1 MLFTFKF
8 HVETPGFKYIRR
20 KALHELLCV
29 SSFAPLREI
38 KLHLCFG
45 KIILMKVAV
54 LGAGMVGSAIAMDL
68 ASRHHVTAFD
78 VSNVNLELLK
88 KRNARVETQQADLR
102 DYASYPILL
111 APFDILVTAVPGFMG
126 YKTLE
131 ASINCGKNIVDIS
144 FFPEDVLK
152 LDQLAK
158 EKEVT
163 VITDCGVAPGMSNF
177 IVGRF
182 NEEMTIEAIE
192 IYVGGLPKVRKKPFQ
207 YKAPFSPA
215 DVIEEYT
222 RPARLMENGHIIVR
236 PALSEVEWIHFDEIG
251 TLEAFNTDGLRSL
264 LYTMPHIK
272 NQKEKTMRY
281 PGHVEIIRSLKESNF
296 FSETPIDV
304 NGTMISPLKVTS
316 QILFNEW
323 KLGLE
328 EEELTVMRVRLIG
341 KYDGNSKI
349 IEWNLLDYYEN
360 ETKVSSMARTTGY
373 TCTAAVEL
381 IAKQLFN
388 EKGVFPPELVGK
400 YKKCFDFVLEYLK
413 ERKVNWIKK

>member
-1 MLFTFKF
+1 
-8 HVETPGFKYIRR
+8 
-20 KALHELLCV
+20 
-29 SSFAPLREI
+29 
-38 KLHLCFG
+38 
-45 KIILMKVAV
+45 MKVAV
-54 LGAGMVGSAIAMDL
+54 LGAGMVGSAIALDL

-78 VSNVNLELLK
+78 VSNNNLELIK
-88 KRNARVETQQADLR
+88 KRNPRIETQQSDLR
-102 DYASYPILL
+102 DYLSYPQRLSS
-111 APFDILVTAVPGFMG
+111 FDIIVTAVPGFMG

-144 FFPEDVLK
+144 FFPEDVLQ

-158 EKEVT
+158 QKGVT

-177 IVGRF
+177 IIGRY
-182 NEEMTIEAIE
+182 NEEMQIDAME

-236 PALSEVEWIHFDEIG
+236 PALSEVEWIHFENLG

-272 NQKEKTMRY
+272 NQKEKTLRY
-281 PGHVEIIRSLKESNF
+281 PGHVDIIISLKESGF
-296 FSETPIDV
+296 FNETPIDV
-304 NGTMISPLKVTS
+304 NGVKISPLKVTS

-328 EEELTVMRVRLIG
+328 EEELTVMKVKLIG
-341 KYDGNSKI
+341 KKDGKSKS
-349 IEWNLLDYYEN
+349 IEWDLLDFYDH
-360 ETKVSSMARTTGY
+360 ETKISSMARTTGY
-373 TCTAAVEL
+373 TCTAAVNL
-381 IAKQLFN
+381 LAQNLFN
-388 EKGVFPPELVGK
+388 EKGVFPPELIGR

-413 ERKVNWIKK
+413 ERKVNWIKKEI

>member
-1 MLFTFKF
+1 M
-8 HVETPGFKYIRR
+8 
-20 KALHELLCV
+20 
-29 SSFAPLREI
+29 
-38 KLHLCFG
+38 
-45 KIILMKVAV
+45 KIAV

-78 VSNVNLELLK
+78 VSNANLESLK
-88 KRNARVETQQADLR
+88 KRNSRIETQQADLR
-102 DYASYPILL
+102 DYSSYPQLL
-111 APFDILVTAVPGFMG
+111 TSFDIVVTAVPGFIG

-144 FFPEDVLK
+144 FFPEDVLQ
-152 LDQLAK
+152 LDRLAK
-158 EKEVT
+158 EKGVT

-177 IVGRF
+177 IIGHH
-182 NEEMTIEAIE
+182 NEEMKIDSLET
-192 IYVGGLPKVRKKPFQ
+192 YVGGLPKVRKKPFQ

-222 RPARLMENGHIIVR
+222 RPARLMENGHIIIR
-236 PALSEVEWIHFDEIG
+236 PALSDVEWIHFEDLG

-281 PGHVEIIRSLKESNF
+281 PGHVDIIVSLKESGF

-304 NGTMISPLKVTS
+304 NGTKVSPLKVTS

-328 EEELTVMRVRLIG
+328 EEELTVMKVKLIG
-341 KYDGNSKI
+341 KKEGQPKT
-349 IEWNLLDYYEN
+349 IEWNLLDFYN
-360 ETKVSSMARTTGY
+360 HETKISSMARTTGY
-373 TCTAAVEL
+373 TCTAAVNL
-381 IAKQLFN
+381 LTQNLFN

-400 YKKCFDFVLEYLK
+400 YKNCFDFLIEYLK
-413 ERKVNWIKK
+413 ERKVNWIKKEN